1 MTRLRK
7 RAGKS
12 PMAKAVLRLPT
23 GLRDVFL
30 LHRLGGRSYE
40 QIAEQLGLER
50 DEVQAR
56 LAEALIR
63 VGRAVDS
70 AGG

>member
-1 MTRLRK
+1 MSRRRK
-7 RAGKS
+7 GAGKS
-12 PMAKAVLRLPT
+12 DLAKAVLRLPT

-40 QIAEQLGLER
+40 QIAERLGVER

>member
-1 MTRLRK
+1 MTPRRR
-7 RAGKS
+7 RAGRS
-12 PMAKAVLRLPT
+12 PLAKAVLRLPT